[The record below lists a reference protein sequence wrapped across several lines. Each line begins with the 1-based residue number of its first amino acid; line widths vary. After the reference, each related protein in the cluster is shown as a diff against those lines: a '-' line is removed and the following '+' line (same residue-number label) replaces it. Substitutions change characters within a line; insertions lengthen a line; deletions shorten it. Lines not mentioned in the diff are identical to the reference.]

1 MRFLTILFLAGIV
14 LLSFQDAPA
23 TASQLD
29 DGSLR
34 LVQRATPADFNNLD
48 THEGTPGVTADLKIR
63 LKADTFDPLK
73 EEPAIPAALKLTTP
87 NNYYLIQCNGPIQP
101 EWITMLREK
110 GVKILGYIP
119 DYAYVVR
126 MSEATRS
133 VIEQFPF
140 VRWTG
145 FYHPAYKIDPNLKQ
159 SGGEIELNVVVFREN
174 GMVGNVSETTRRIE
188 ELGGKIVYDGKDN
201 SVLIVKI
208 DASKIDDIAFLPQV
222 EWLDESGPKVTCMD
236 NVRIF
241 TGVDTAFTCGFDGS
255 GIVGEVKDD
264 GIDQGHPDFVGQ
276 ILGTD
281 GSPPTAAHG
290 TCTFGIVFSSGAN
303 NAQAKGMLP
312 NGQGVFCYWTVT
324 RLISLYFLKSYWGGL
339 FQSNSWG
346 QGTPNGSYTAYS
358 CEADLGVFNYDI
370 TTIYSA
376 GNRGDIGPVS
386 LYPDAVAKNVLG
398 VGGLNHYND
407 SDRTNDQWGPF
418 LSGNGWVPSYGP
430 TADGRIKPDL
440 CGPYDDVYTTDW
452 HGYNGY
458 RAGDYVT
465 ETNDHYFGDCSA
477 ATAVVA
483 GAVGLVYEMY
493 KENLFGN
500 NPSGLIPHAST
511 VKAILIADAYQYEF
525 SQATRYQQG
534 WGLPDLKKTLD
545 IGQRHF
551 IVDEETALQTGE
563 SAIYHFTPQE
573 GFPLKVSLV
582 WTDPAGTPGAA
593 RALVNDLNLKV
604 TAPDASVYWGNYGLD
619 TSHWSVSGGWSDS
632 LNNVENVFVENPEAG
647 EWTIEVIARNIA
659 LDGHSETPSIVDQ
672 DFALVATTKLP
683 YITGDANKD
692 GIVDVGDVVYLINY
706 LFKSGPAPS
715 PLPAGDATCDG
726 NVDVGDVVYL
736 INYLFKGGLP
746 PVC

>member
-1 MRFLTILFLAGIV
+1 MRFLIIVFLAGIV
-14 LLSFQDAPA
+14 LLSFYHSPA

-34 LVQRATPADFNNLD
+34 LVQRATPADLDILD
-48 THEGTPGVTADLKIR
+48 THEGKPSVTADLKIR

-73 EEPAIPAALKLTTP
+73 KEPAIPAPLKLTIP

-101 EWITMLREK
+101 EWITMLHEK

-126 MSEATRS
+126 MNKATRTL
-133 VIEQFPF
+133 VEQFPF

-145 FYHPAYKIDPNLKQ
+145 FYHPAYKIDPNLRQ

-174 GMVGNVSETTRRIE
+174 GIVGNVSETATRIE

-222 EWLDESGPKVTCMD
+222 EWIDESGPKIPCMD

-241 TGVDTAFTCGFDGS
+241 TGADTAFTCGFDGS

-264 GIDQGHPDFVGQ
+264 GFDQGHPDFVGQ

-281 GSPPTAAHG
+281 GNPPAAAHG

-303 NAQAKGMLP
+303 NAQARGMLP
-312 NGQGVFCYWTVT
+312 NGDAVFCYWNVS
-324 RLISLYFLKSYWGGL
+324 RLISIYNLKTLWGGL

-346 QGTPNGSYTAYS
+346 QGTANGVYTAS
-358 CEADLGVFNYDI
+358 CEEDDISVSFFDLS
-370 TTIYSA
+370 TIWSA
-376 GNRGDIGPVS
+376 GNQGNNGPVS
-386 LYPDAVAKNVLG
+386 LYPDAVAKNVIS
-398 VGGLNHYND
+398 VGGVNHQD
-407 SDRTNDQWGPF
+407 TAPREDDTWGPHPGGVIG
-418 LSGNGWVPSYGP
+418 LPSYGP
-430 TADGRIKPDL
+430 TADGRIKPDM
-440 CGPYDDVYTTDW
+440 CGPYDFVYTTDQV
-452 HGYNGY
+452 GSYGY
-458 RAGDYVT
+458 RTGDYVT
-465 ETNDHYFGDCSA
+465 KLSDGYFGDCSA

-483 GAVGLVYEMY
+483 GAVGIVYQMY
-493 KENLFGN
+493 KQNVFGN
-500 NPSGLIPHAST
+500 NPSGAIPHAST

-534 WGLPDLKKTLD
+534 WGLPDLRKTLE
-545 IGQRHF
+545 IGAKHF
-551 IVDEETALQTGE
+551 IVDEETALQTGQ
-563 SAIYHFTPQE
+563 SIQYSFTPQP

-582 WTDPAGTPGAA
+582 WTDPAAIPGGS
-593 RALVNDLNLKV
+593 RAIVNDLNLKV
-604 TAPDASVYWGNYGLD
+604 TGPDAAVYWGNYGLD
-619 TSHWSVSGGWSDS
+619 TSHWSVSGGMPDT
-632 LNNVENVFVENPEAG
+632 LNNVENVFVENPQPG

-659 LDGHSETPSIVDQ
+659 LDGHSETPAIDQ

-683 YITGDANKD
+683 YMRGDANGD
-692 GIVDVGDVVYLINY
+692 GNINSADVSYLINY
-706 LFKSGPAPS
+706 LFVNGPAPE
-715 PLPAGDATCDG
+715 PWQAGDANCDG
-726 NVDVGDVVYL
+726 SINSADVAYL
-736 INYLFKGGLP
+736 INYLFVGGP
-746 PVC
+746 APGC